1 MPARNRVDVGA
12 PAERKGD
19 GIGGAVPLTT
29 PETALL
35 RELRA
40 AWGTAYSITVEEGMW
55 CAYPSYGPSREPI
68 EANSGRELQRKLRRK
83 QGFHI
88 PPDENALEDRMST

>member
-1 MPARNRVDVGA
+1 MPPRTSPEPPAVSSPREELSLPVD
-12 PAERKGD
+12 
-19 GIGGAVPLTT
+19 
-29 PETALL
+29 TALL

-40 AWGTAYSITVEEGMW
+40 TWGTTYSITVEQDRW
-55 CAYPSYGPSREPI
+55 CAYPSYGPSREPT
-68 EANSGRELQRKLRRK
+68 EARSARELQRKLRHK